1 MWIGNLT
8 IRERRAFWACFGGW
22 TLDAFDVTVFA
33 YAITGLIS
41 IRMLT
46 KPQAGILGTTA
57 LLLSSLGGWIA
68 GILCDRYGR
77 VRVLQVTIAWFAVF
91 TFLSGLAQNYWQ
103 LLVLR
108 SLQGLGFG
116 GEWTAGA
123 LLMGEVI
130 RAQYRGRAV
139 GTVQAGYGLGAML
152 AAVAYGVVFSV
163 FPAQWSWRILFFL
176 GILPALLVVYVR
188 RYVQEPEIFRKP
200 SPESRFNALDCLKGR
215 HLITTILTL
224 SMVSGFNGSYYVL
237 MIWLPQF
244 LKSERHLSV
253 IGTSGY
259 TLVVQIGSFVG
270 FVIGA
275 HLADYIGRR
284 PTIILFCIVSAC
296 ATFAYSVMA
305 IGPVVMLFLGFMM
318 GALSSGR
325 QGPTG
330 AFLTELYPTS
340 IRGTAMGFVY
350 NGGRAVGGLC
360 PAIVGYAA
368 VHMKLGLAIGVA
380 AVVSNGISVL
390 ACLFLPET
398 RNRELLPADLEV
410 APVVEAKK

>member
-1 MWIGNLT
+1 
-8 IRERRAFWACFGGW
+8 
-22 TLDAFDVTVFA
+22 LDSFDVTVFA

-41 IRMLT
+41 VQMLT

-91 TFLSGLAQNYWQ
+91 TFLSGCAQNYWQ

-139 GTVQAGYGLGAML
+139 GTVQAGYGIGAML

-163 FPAQWSWRILFFL
+163 FPAEWSWRVLFFL

-188 RYVQEPEIFRKP
+188 RYVPEPEIFRKP
-200 SPESRFNALDCLKGR
+200 SPDSRFNALGCLKGR
-215 HLITTILTL
+215 HLVTTILTL

-259 TLVVQIGSFVG
+259 TLVVQIGSFLG

-296 ATFAYSVMA
+296 ATYAYTVMA
-305 IGPVVMLFLGFMM
+305 IGPVVMLFLGFVM

-350 NGGRAVGGLC
+350 NGGRAIGGLS

-368 VHMKLGLAIGVA
+368 LHMKLGVAIGVM

-398 RNRELLPADLEV
+398 RNRELLSADLEV
-410 APVVEAKK
+410 APVVEAKR